1 MEETWREAF
10 AAICQASFT
19 LLSKSSS
26 SSRSLGSTLER
37 WGTIQRGKMGA
48 KRRSFTKKKWVNEE
62 QRVKEM
68 RLMTASKGYGEG
80 PTRKPER

>member
-1 MEETWREAF
+1 MEETRGKAF

-37 WGTIQRGKMGA
+37 WGTIRQGKMGA